1 MIDENEIIIAFLA
14 AIFASLVLVLITFFL
29 VSYSLDKGRAEV
41 FTGEAVCEYVS
52 DKVFCAKKVGE

>member
-1 MIDENEIIIAFLA
+1 MVSGDKIVII
-14 AIFASLVLVLITFFL
+14 FL
-29 VSYSLDKGRAEV
+29 VVISVFSMLTLFAFAFGVTEGRAEV